1 MSHIIAWAIF
11 LPGAFLGVLA
21 KCCIACNDEYT
32 YNQSRL
38 IHQYQKIEEEVM
50 AKKIEEVAKNYA
62 EENVG
67 FFFNEPRKIE
77 EWNKTALIKVMD
89 HKKKNSDGEVAPVL
103 SPLDYFST
111 VRTVGAIHSR
121 DTISFAS
128 AQFSILLA
136 ESAIYIAPH

>member
-11 LPGAFLGVLA
+11 LPGALLGVLA
-21 KCCIACNDEYT
+21 KCCMACNDEYT

-50 AKKIEEVAKNYA
+50 AKKIEEIAKNYA
-62 EENVG
+62 EDNVE

-89 HKKKNSDGEVAPVL
+89 HKKKNADGEVAPVL
-103 SPLDYFST
+103 SPLDYFAT
-111 VRTVGAIHSR
+111 VRTE
-121 DTISFAS
+121 
-128 AQFSILLA
+128 L
-136 ESAIYIAPH
+136 

>member
-21 KCCIACNDEYT
+21 KCCLACNDEYT

-38 IHQYQKIEEEVM
+38 IHQYQRIEEEVM
-50 AKKIEEVAKNYA
+50 AKKIEEVAKNHA
-62 EENVG
+62 EENVE

-89 HKKKNSDGEVAPVL
+89 HKKKNADGEVAPVL
-103 SPLDYFST
+103 SPLDYFAT
-111 VRTVGAIHSR
+111 VRTELCYDWV
-121 DTISFAS
+121 
-128 AQFSILLA
+128 LLTTQ
-136 ESAIYIAPH
+136 ERHLNCIF